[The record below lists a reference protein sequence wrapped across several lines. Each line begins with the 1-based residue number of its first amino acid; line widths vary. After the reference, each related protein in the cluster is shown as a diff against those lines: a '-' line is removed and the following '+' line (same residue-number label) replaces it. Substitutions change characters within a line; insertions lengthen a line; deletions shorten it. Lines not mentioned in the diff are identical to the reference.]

1 MTPFFRA
8 RQAALELRT
17 KLFPMNWEE
26 GISSVDLLR
35 AVESE
40 DGEDLIIDAI
50 SPNDL
55 SLSGADALLLRDL
68 RQILVRNDVLAG
80 EHSFLVAHEIGHW
93 KLHLEEHEGCHSVAD
108 AMLNPEKSETFGAQ
122 KVEAYGAKER
132 VELQAN
138 IFSKEFL
145 LPRTTAEK
153 LFRGGMN
160 ASDIASTLTLPL
172 ELVRQQLLDALLLP
186 HSSLHEDQVT
196 ENIEPTDEQK
206 RAAFSDNKVSLV
218 VAGPGTGKTTTL
230 LLRVQHLLAK
240 GVKPSEILVV
250 TFSNRAARELVD
262 RLQLL
267 GIEDVH
273 NIWVGTFHTFGL
285 EFLRKNYQ
293 HFGLKPG
300 FGVADKLAQI
310 SLLEEHIHNVELKAY
325 SPLGD
330 PLDWLNDVV
339 GAIQR
344 SKDELAGP
352 SEYRYAVEKSPKT
365 TDADILAKRLDVAM
379 LYERYETEKRKKGR
393 LADLGD
399 LVMLPA
405 LALRSDRAKFEASVG
420 RFRHILVDEYQDV
433 NRASA
438 ELIKAL
444 YDSAETLW
452 VVGDPRQAIYRFRGA
467 SMRNIVRFDRDFPG
481 CKEFTLSENRR
492 SFEEIVRVFEHTGTE
507 SHPLQAVLPLD
518 YVQAVRGTGGVRPVH
533 LICDGDHVAHNELA
547 DRVRQLVKEDV
558 PFRKQVILASTHRT
572 CGAAAEALIQA
583 GVPALHLGDIFQ
595 RSEIKNL
602 LSLLQ
607 VMVDRSGSGLIRLAQ
622 LPELAIPDADVR
634 VILPWLRINR
644 PAPLSW
650 FSNPPSGLSDD
661 AVQALDHW
669 LKIFRGLR
677 SIDSPWDVMC
687 ELLLDRTKLLQPYL
701 DGNGIV
707 DVTRRLAL
715 WQFIYFLRVPDG
727 ALPYQTVGSFI
738 TRLRRRLRVNDDR
751 ELRVPPPEAD
761 SLNAVAVMTIHQSK
775 GLEFEA
781 VHLVDIDASNFD
793 VGTDSPLVPEAL
805 LESIS
810 DENDFEGRTESSNKL
825 YVALS
830 RAKKHLILYENTQSR
845 WNSKC
850 EPAVVAAAHL
860 FDTRNGVTP
869 KVIVT
874 PLPTSIKPNG
884 STKGKASTT
893 NGPTTA
899 VDLGKLVSYVV
910 CPRRYYY
917 DYERGLTPSSGL
929 SNSVLVE
936 SAVMEELF
944 APNGTSETSLYKEP
958 KDLEQLFA
966 SLLKTDSAAVPYLK
980 TYAEKLLAN
989 GRRWLGADRVVLPD
1003 TVDVD
1008 CAGLPVRL
1016 TPHSIL
1022 TAGSTITLRFFRARP
1037 FGKGARQEKVL
1048 RWTLKQLAEKYP
1060 RKSIVFEVCFLSTG
1074 TTRTIFPY
1082 KKPAEMLLKK
1092 TLGFLAGDYSPQE
1105 GAWDCSKCRHFVYC
1119 PA

>member
-8 RQAALELRT
+8 RQEALELRK

-26 GISSVDLLR
+26 GISSFELLR

-50 SPNDL
+50 SSNDL
-55 SLSGADALLLRDL
+55 SLSGADALLQRDL

-93 KLHLEEHEGCHSVAD
+93 KLHPEEHEGCHSVVD
-108 AMLNPEKSETFGAQ
+108 TILDPEKAETFGAQ
-122 KVEAYGAKER
+122 KVEAYGAKEQ

-145 LPRTTAEK
+145 LPRSTAEK

-160 ASDIASTLTLPL
+160 ASDIANTLILPL
-172 ELVRQQLLDALLLP
+172 ELVRQQLFDALLLP
-186 HSSLHEDQVT
+186 PASLYEEQVT
-196 ENIEPTDEQK
+196 EKIEPTDEQK
-206 RAAFSDNKVSLV
+206 RAACSDARVSLV

-240 GVKPSEILVV
+240 GAKPSEILVV

-273 NIWVGTFHTFGL
+273 DIWVGTFHTFGL

-293 HFGLKPG
+293 HFGLKPS

-310 SLLEEHIHNVELKAY
+310 SLLEEHIHDVELKAY

-352 SEYRYAVEKSPKT
+352 SEYQAAVEKSSKNT
-365 TDADILAKRLDVAM
+365 EANVLAKRRDIAV
-379 LYERYETEKRKKGR
+379 LYECYESEKKRKGR

-405 LALRSDRAKFEASVG
+405 IALRSDKAKFEASVG
-420 RFRHILVDEYQDV
+420 RFRHILADEYQDV

-444 YDSAETLW
+444 NFGAETLW

-467 SMRNIVRFDRDFPG
+467 SMRNIVKFSNDFPG
-481 CKEFTLSENRR
+481 YKEFTLSENRR

-507 SHPLQAVLPLD
+507 SHPLQALLPLD
-518 YVQAVRGTGGVRPVH
+518 YVQAVRGAGGFRPIH
-533 LICDGDHVAHNELA
+533 LICNGEHVAHQELA
-547 DRVRQLVKEDV
+547 DRIRQLVKEGV
-558 PFRKQVILASTHRT
+558 PFRNQVILASTHRT

-583 GVPALHLGDIFQ
+583 GVPVLHLGDIFQ

-607 VMVDRSGSGLIRLAQ
+607 VLVDRSGSGLIRLTQ
-622 LPELAIPDADVR
+622 LPELSIPDADVR
-634 VILPWLRINR
+634 VLLPWLRINR

-650 FSNPPSGLSDD
+650 LSSPPPGLSDE
-661 AVQALDHW
+661 AENALAHW
-669 LKIFRGLR
+669 DKIFRGLK
-677 SIDSPWDVMC
+677 STDSPWDVMC
-687 ELLLDRTKLLQPYL
+687 ELLLNRTGILQPYL
-701 DGNGIV
+701 EGNDIV
-707 DVTRRLAL
+707 AVTRRLAL
-715 WQFIYFLRVPDG
+715 LQFIYFLRVPDG

-738 TRLRRRLRVNDDR
+738 SRLRRRLRVNDDR
-751 ELRVPPPEAD
+751 ELRIPPPEAD
-761 SLNAVAVMTIHQSK
+761 NLNAVAVMTIHQSK

-781 VHLVDIDASNFD
+781 VHLVDIDASNFSA
-793 VGTDSPLVPEAL
+793 GTDSLLVPEAL

-810 DENDFEGRTESSNKL
+810 DENDFEGRMESSNKL

-830 RAKKHLILYENTQSR
+830 RARKHLVLYENTLSR
-845 WNSKC
+845 WNAKC

-860 FDTRNGVTP
+860 FDSQNGTTLKNMGSDSSP
-869 KVIVT
+869 
-874 PLPTSIKPNG
+874 IKLNG
-884 STKGKASTT
+884 STTAKFTPPNKPA
-893 NGPTTA
+893 TA
-899 VDLGKLVSYVV
+899 VELEKFVSYVV
-910 CPRRYYY
+910 CPRKYYY
-917 DYERGLTPSSGL
+917 DHERDLTPSSGL
-929 SNSVLVE
+929 PSSVLVE

-944 APNGTSETSLYKEP
+944 APHETSESSLQKAP
-958 KDLEQLFA
+958 KVLEQLFIFLSETDA
-966 SLLKTDSAAVPYLK
+966 SAMPYLK
-980 TYAEKLLAN
+980 KYADKLLEN
-989 GRRWLGADRVVLPD
+989 GRQWLGADRVVLPS

-1016 TPHSIL
+1016 TPHNLLI
-1022 TAGSTITLRFFRARP
+1022 AGSTITFRFFRARP
-1037 FGKGARQEKVL
+1037 FGKGTRQEKVL
-1048 RWTLKQLAEKYP
+1048 RWTLKLLAEKYP
-1060 RKSIVFEVCFLSTG
+1060 AKSIIFEVCILSTG
-1074 TTRTIFPY
+1074 STITIVPY
-1082 KKPAEMLLKK
+1082 KKPPEMLLQKA
-1092 TLGFLAGDYSPQE
+1092 LNLLSGDYSPQN
-1105 GAWDCSKCRHFVYC
+1105 GAWDCSKCRHFMYC